1 MSWELL
7 ILLACPLMMLFCM
20 KGMGGNKEKNAKAKA
35 NADQPQV
42 SPSEMQSLQ
51 IKMAEM
57 MEQNHKLMQE
67 MQSMKESQPM
77 KKFESMK
84 EVQPMKEATS
94 NVVEL
99 KEEPKEEQEEAK
111 AKKVVS

>member
-1 MSWELL
+1 MDWTLL
-7 ILLACPLMMLFCM
+7 LLLACPLMMLFCM
-20 KGMGGNKEKNAKAKA
+20 KGMMGGNKEKDAKA

-42 SPSEMQSLQ
+42 SASEMQSLQ

-67 MQSMKESQPM
+67 MQSMKGT
-77 KKFESMK
+77 
-84 EVQPMKEATS
+84 QPMKEAPS

-99 KEEPKEEQEEAK
+99 KEEKEEATV
-111 AKKVVS
+111 KKVVS

>member
-1 MSWELL
+1 MNWELL

-20 KGMGGNKEKNAKAKA
+20 KGMMGGNKEKDAKAK
-35 NADQPQV
+35 ADQPQV

-57 MEQNHKLMQE
+57 MEQNHKLMKE
-67 MQSMKESQPM
+67 MQSMKEAQP
-77 KKFESMK
+77 
-84 EVQPMKEATS
+84 VKEASS

-99 KEEPKEEQEEAK
+99 KEEPKEEQQEAK